1 MMTLAQALLV
11 GVLMGPMSHQWVGT
25 AAAQTSSP
33 QSAPSARPFE
43 LEGDLSPQL
52 IRPPTQIRNVRSL
65 LGIEVRSAEERNIG
79 RIVDLLA
86 DVHGG
91 VGAAV
96 IEFGGFLGIGTRK
109 IAIDWSALRFE
120 TEEKRLFVILDISR
134 DQLRD
139 APDFKPDRPTILAK

>member
-1 MMTLAQALLV
+1 MMTFAQALLV
-11 GVLMGPMSHQWVGT
+11 GVLMGLMSHLWVDT
-25 AAAQTSSP
+25 AAAQTSPPS
-33 QSAPSARPFE
+33 SAPMARPFE
-43 LEGDLSPQL
+43 SESGVSPQL
-52 IRPPTQIRNVRSL
+52 IKPPIQVRNVRSV
-65 LGIEVRSAEERNIG
+65 LGIEVRSADERNIG

-120 TEEKRLFVILDISR
+120 TEEKQLFAILDIPR

-139 APDFKPDRPTILAK
+139 AADFKPDRPSILGK